1 MQVLS
6 SPKSKKDDLFCHLGA
21 KGVGLGDGLAALE
34 GTHEGDGIC
43 MPKASA
49 GGHPLG
55 QAGDAAICLG
65 KELGQVEGGSLTLHI
80 ASDGEN
86 KLAAGVGCHAR
97 PEGLEGEV
105 LGHDAIERGDFA
117 TQAVVETAEGAAALN
132 GEHIC
137 GLLDDADLGS
147 IAGGVA
153 AGDAELTAH
162 RKETALGASADG
174 VGSMQEGSGEVAGLV
189 ASLLQEP
196 EGQAL
201 CAAGARA
208 GHALE
213 LGNQLLHSRWVILRF
228 HDLTKRQTMAGN
240 RAASTQ
246 SSSTQKRGAA
256 T

>member
-65 KELGQVEGGSLTLHI
+65 KELGQVEGGGLTLHI

-117 TQAVVETAEGAAALN
+117 TQAVVEAAEGAAALN

-153 AGDAELTAH
+153 AGDALLWKPWIFGLEDSHLHLATHSGILSSHQSTAPY
-162 RKETALGASADG
+162 RYSF
-174 VGSMQEGSGEVAGLV
+174 GSMTMLLYHS
-189 ASLLQEP
+189 SLDE
-196 EGQAL
+196 
-201 CAAGARA
+201 
-208 GHALE
+208 
-213 LGNQLLHSRWVILRF
+213 S
-228 HDLTKRQTMAGN
+228 
-240 RAASTQ
+240 AASVLCFSPGHFRRRT
-246 SSSTQKRGAA
+246 SRLVSYYALFECMAA
-256 T
+256 SEPTS